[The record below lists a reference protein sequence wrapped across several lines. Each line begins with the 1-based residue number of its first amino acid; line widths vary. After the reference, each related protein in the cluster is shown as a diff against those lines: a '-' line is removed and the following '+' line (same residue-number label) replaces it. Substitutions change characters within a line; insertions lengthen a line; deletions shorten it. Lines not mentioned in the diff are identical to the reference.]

1 MKLFLTYIMI
11 IFLFISCEE
20 IYFETPQPK
29 GEINLNEFPTNLQGT
44 YLSTTDDINITINRK
59 TIVEWANVEK
69 RVHKDSLY
77 LDVEIGSTKTIN
89 TIDTLELRGAKFRYK
104 FFFEKDSVLC
114 NYFYRD
120 TLFYLSKK
128 QILRELKDD
137 YLLSSMKSEANWKVI
152 KISLRNKNLILSK
165 IKTKNLDAVQDVV
178 EVKKTKL
185 DNDKTI
191 YKLNPSKIEFNRY
204 LNDKFNKSQTYL
216 KVE

>member
-1 MKLFLTYIMI
+1 MKSLLLYIII

-20 IYFETPQPK
+20 PIYFETPQPK
-29 GEINLNEFPTNLQGT
+29 GEINLKEFPTNLQGT

-77 LDVEIGSTKTIN
+77 LDIEIDSTKIIN
-89 TIDTLELRGAKFRYK
+89 AIDTLELKDTKFIYK
-104 FFFEKDSVLC
+104 LFFEKDSVLC

-128 QILRELKDD
+128 QILRVSKDG
-137 YLLSSMKSEANWKVI
+137 YLLSSMKREGNWKV
-152 KISLRNKNLILSK
+152 KKLTLQDEKLTLSNTENLK
-165 IKTKNLDAVQDVV
+165 AVV
-178 EVKKTKL
+178 EDIVEVEKTESN
-185 DNDKTI
+185 NDKII
-191 YKLNPSKIEFNRY
+191 YKLNPSKIEFNRHV
-204 LNDKFNKSQTYL
+204 NDKFTESQIYL